1 MRTLLSYLL
10 VQWTTQKWHR
20 QVPSLSNVT
29 SYMSHHG
36 GSHQK
41 ENHDRGTNMKFVTMV
56 ICGGDCKE
64 DLIQSFP
71 SARNALCAPLLKQS
85 TLLLQK
91 KTKYFAQMMSHPQ
104 VGFFTSLS
112 KSSVGNFLRREYQIE
127 TDESKS
133 AFLKLRKNKD
143 RRRAGHDGIHDSP
156 QLHLYQ
162 LKPSDKVWIIYYTI
176 KFTGQYIYML
186 W

>member
-10 VQWTTQKWHR
+10 VQWTTKKMTQT
-20 QVPSLSNVT
+20 QLFLSNVT
-29 SYMSHHG
+29 AYMSHHG

-56 ICGGDCKE
+56 ICCGDGKE

-71 SARNALCAPLLKQS
+71 SARNALCVPLLKQS

-104 VGFFTSLS
+104 VRFFTSLS

-143 RRRAGHDGIHDSP
+143 KRRADGIHDSP

-162 LKPSDKVWIIYYTI
+162 HKPSDKVWIIYYTI

>member
-1 MRTLLSYLL
+1 
-10 VQWTTQKWHR
+10 
-20 QVPSLSNVT
+20 
-29 SYMSHHG
+29 
-36 GSHQK
+36 
-41 ENHDRGTNMKFVTMV
+41 MKFVTMV
-56 ICGGDCKE
+56 ICCGDGKE

-71 SARNALCAPLLKQS
+71 SARNALCVPLLKQS

-91 KTKYFAQMMSHPQ
+91 KLMMSHPQ
-104 VGFFTSLS
+104 VRFFTSLS

-143 RRRAGHDGIHDSP
+143 KRRADGIHDSP

-162 LKPSDKVWIIYYTI
+162 LKPSDKV
-176 KFTGQYIYML
+176 
-186 W
+186 